1 MTAFTPLSALFGGAL
16 IGLSAVLLLWLNGR
30 VAGISGI
37 LYGVFSRDGSE
48 RNWRLTFVAGLILG
62 GFLYQLVTRMPLATR
77 TDFPLG
83 LLALAGLL
91 VGIGTRLGSGCT
103 SGHAVC
109 GISRLSLRSVLAT
122 VTFIATG
129 ILTTTLMRLFVGNVQ

>member
-1 MTAFTPLSALFGGAL
+1 MTEFTPVAATLGGAL

-30 VAGISGI
+30 IAGVSGI
-37 LYGVFSRDGSE
+37 LYGVFSRQSGE
-48 RNWRLTFVAGLILG
+48 RHWRLMFVAGLIFG
-62 GFLYQLVTRMPLATR
+62 GFAYQLITQMPLATR
-77 TDFPLG
+77 TDFPVA

-109 GISRLSLRSVLAT
+109 GISRLSVRSIMAT

-129 ILTTTLMRLFVGNVQ
+129 MITTTVVRLFVGST